1 MLAHKPRTPAE
12 AFRNFVLRGLM
23 TQVMCLA
30 IALLLTHFGTK
41 PLLANLAYS
50 HAIGTSCWLLID
62 GSIHFVAHFI
72 NRGRTPRGGGLGPGW
87 PGLVA
92 LVGIVAVGSM
102 AGYSLGSGLVDLVTG
117 YHSPRLFHSST
128 SGLVTLLATVG
139 GTYFFYSRERLHQ
152 EQADATAARALA
164 LENQLRLLQSQL
176 EPHMLFNTLAN
187 LRVLIG
193 LDPERAQA
201 MLDRL
206 IAFLRATLNA
216 SRQAMH
222 PLSAEFDRLADY
234 LALMEVRMGP
244 RLRVAFDLPDDL
256 RPCAVPPLLLQPL
269 VENAIKH
276 GLEPKVEGGRIAV
289 SARRVGADLHLAVR
303 DTGVGLATSATPLPA
318 AQPAAGAPADAA
330 TNYGTAHVRARL
342 EALFGQR
349 ATFTLQAANDA
360 EGGTLALI
368 VLPCPAEPGTTPIT
382 AAAVAPH
389 AAASVA
395 PHAAPHAAPPVAPP
409 AA

>member
-12 AFRNFVLRGLM
+12 TLRNFAFRGLM
-23 TQVMCLA
+23 TQAMCLA
-30 IALLLTHFGTK
+30 IALLLTHFGTR
-41 PLLANLAYS
+41 PLLHNLAYS

-62 GSIHFVAHFI
+62 ASIHFVARFI
-72 NRGRTPRGGGLGPGW
+72 NRGRIPAGRGLGPGW

-92 LVGIVAVGSM
+92 LVGIVAVGSV
-102 AGYSLGSGLVDLVTG
+102 AGYGLVDLVTG
-117 YHSPRLFHSST
+117 FHSPRLFHSST
-128 SGLVTLLATVG
+128 SGLVTLLAAVG

-152 EQADATAARALA
+152 EQADADAARALA

-193 LDPERAQA
+193 LDAERAQA

-216 SRQAMH
+216 SRVSMH

-244 RLRVAFDLPDDL
+244 RLRVDFELPADL
-256 RPCAVPPLLLQPL
+256 RHCAVPPLLLQPL

-289 SARRVGADLHLAVR
+289 SARRVGTDLHLAVR
-303 DTGVGLATSATPLPA
+303 DTGIGPGTAPLPQPSAAPATPASPLD
-318 AQPAAGAPADAA
+318 AG
-330 TNYGTAHVRARL
+330 TRYGTAHVRARL
-342 EALFGQR
+342 DALFGQR
-349 ATFTLQAANDA
+349 ASFTLQPAADA

-368 VLPCPAEPGTTPIT
+368 VLPCPAEEPVKHSAT
-382 AAAVAPH
+382 A
-389 AAASVA
+389 
-395 PHAAPHAAPPVAPP
+395 
-409 AA
+409 

>member
-12 AFRNFVLRGLM
+12 ALRNFAFRGLM

-41 PLLANLAYS
+41 PLLRNLAYS

-62 GSIHFVAHFI
+62 ASIHFVAHFI
-72 NRGRTPRGGGLGPGW
+72 NRGRTPRGRGLGPGW

-102 AGYSLGSGLVDLVTG
+102 AGFSIGTGLVDLVTG
-117 YHSPRLFHSST
+117 YHSPRLFQSST

-152 EQADATAARALA
+152 EQAAADAARTLA

-193 LDPERAQA
+193 LDAQRAQA

-216 SRQAMH
+216 SRLSAH

-244 RLRVAFDLPDDL
+244 RLRVAFELPADL
-256 RPCAVPPLLLQPL
+256 RDCAVPPLLLQPL

-289 SARRVGADLHLAVR
+289 RAQRVGRDLHLAVR
-303 DTGVGLATSATPLPA
+303 DTGVGLGPEPRPTPPAPAAATAGTSAD
-318 AQPAAGAPADAA
+318 AP

-342 EALFGQR
+342 EAMFGKR
-349 ATFTLQAANDA
+349 ARFTLQAADDE

-368 VLPCPAEPGTTPIT
+368 VLPCPAEPSTTPTPAPT
-382 AAAVAPH
+382 AA
-389 AAASVA
+389 
-395 PHAAPHAAPPVAPP
+395 
-409 AA
+409 

>member
-1 MLAHKPRTPAE
+1 MLAHKPRTTAE
-12 AFRNFVLRGLM
+12 TLRNFAFRGLM

-30 IALLLTHFGTK
+30 IALLLTHFGTR
-41 PLLANLAYS
+41 PLLHNLAYS
-50 HAIGTSCWLLID
+50 HAIGSSCWLLID
-62 GSIHFVAHFI
+62 SSIHFVGHFI
-72 NRGRTPRGGGLGPGW
+72 NRGRIPAGRGLGPGW

-92 LVGIVAVGSM
+92 LVGIVAVGSV
-102 AGYSLGSGLVDLVTG
+102 AGYSVGSSLVDLVTG
-117 YHSPRLFHSST
+117 FNSPRLFHSST
-128 SGLVTLLATVG
+128 SGLVTLLAAVG

-152 EQADATAARALA
+152 EQADADAARALA

-193 LDPERAQA
+193 LDAERAQA

-216 SRQAMH
+216 SRVSVH

-244 RLRVAFDLPDDL
+244 RLRVSFELPAEL
-256 RPCAVPPLLLQPL
+256 RSCAVPPLLLQPL

-276 GLEPKVEGGRIAV
+276 GLEPKVEGGRITVA
-289 SARRVGADLHLAVR
+289 AQRVGADLHLAVR
-303 DTGVGLATSATPLPA
+303 DTGIGPGDASLPAPAPSPATPANP
-318 AQPAAGAPADAA
+318 PDAG
-330 TNYGTAHVRARL
+330 TRYGTAHVRARL
-342 EALFGQR
+342 QAMFGQR
-349 ATFTLQAANDA
+349 ASFTLQAADDA

-368 VLPCPAEPGTTPIT
+368 VLPCPADTT
-382 AAAVAPH
+382 AP
-389 AAASVA
+389 
-395 PHAAPHAAPPVAPP
+395 
-409 AA
+409 